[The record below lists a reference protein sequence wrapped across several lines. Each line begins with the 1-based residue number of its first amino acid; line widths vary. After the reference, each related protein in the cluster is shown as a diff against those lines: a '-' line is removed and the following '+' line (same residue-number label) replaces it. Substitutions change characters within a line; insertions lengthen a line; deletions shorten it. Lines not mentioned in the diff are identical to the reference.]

1 MADIA
6 LFLVMLQAVGTL
18 IGAFFAVRG
27 EIAYI
32 GAMHDGKVDEAEKR
46 HLDHLASGL
55 WYGMT
60 LVLASSLGLVLI
72 AYKLG
77 GEMQPAET
85 SSYWS
90 FIALVL
96 VVTLATWALSRSHL
110 SFSFGSAAV
119 FTGWWFLLYLAVG
132 KLPTVS
138 FGASAALFIVATILF
153 WGLLHYLRGVLAVA
167 AQSETPKTT

>member
-1 MADIA
+1 MGDIA
-6 LFLVMLQAVGTL
+6 LFLVTLQAVGTV

-27 EIAYI
+27 ELAYV
-32 GAMHDGKVDEAEKR
+32 GAMHDGNVDEAEKR

-60 LVLASSLGLVLI
+60 LVIASSAGLILV
-72 AYKLG
+72 AYKLQAPI
-77 GEMQPAET
+77 QPAQT

-132 KLPTVS
+132 RLPAVT
-138 FGASAALFIVATILF
+138 FGATAALFVVATILF
-153 WGLLHYLRGVLAVA
+153 WGLLHYLRGVLGPREASA
-167 AQSETPKTT
+167 L

>member
-6 LFLVMLQAVGTL
+6 LFLVTLQALGTL
-18 IGAFFAVRG
+18 IGAFFALRG
-27 EIAYI
+27 EIAYL
-32 GAMHDGKVDEAEKR
+32 GAMHDGNVDEAEKS

-60 LVLASSLGLVLI
+60 LVMAASSGLIVI
-72 AYKLG
+72 AYRLG
-77 GEMQPAET
+77 GEIQPAET

-138 FGASAALFIVATILF
+138 FGASAALFIVATVLF
-153 WGLLHYLRGVLAVA
+153 WGLLHYLRGALTA
-167 AQSETPKTT
+167 